1 MSMLKFFRFPF
12 AVAGDK
18 TAIPDP
24 SQVTGA
30 VSYSTGFGPDYE
42 LDPLVDPDGKDVPR
56 DETNALFFD
65 VTNAI
70 REYQTFGT
78 PDFIT
83 SGQNGGVPFSYDR
96 NARVVWTDGDVYESR
111 IASNT
116 DLPTVT
122 ASWRKVSGTN
132 DQTLLIAVAGGTANA
147 LTASFSPSLT
157 SLTNGVPFFIRCAA
171 ANTSATP
178 TLNVDGLGAKTIC
191 KGANVAL
198 VAGDLP
204 GSGFWAILQY
214 DATLDKFVL
223 SNPARGAALDFT
235 VLLAPNGWQ
244 VLPSG
249 LILQWFTVSAPTNN
263 VEPFTFPRAFPSVC
277 VHVSGNGSTNHI
289 AGNAQLSPTFSS
301 VTASGGVLNNDA
313 LADTFRCFA
322 IGY

>member
-1 MSMLKFFRFPF
+1 MLKFFRFPF
-12 AVAGDK
+12 AIAGDK
-18 TAIPDP
+18 TPIPDP

-83 SGQNGGVPFSYDR
+83 SGQNGGVPFAYDR

-111 IASNT
+111 VNSNT

-171 ANTSATP
+171 PNTVVAP

-198 VAGDLP
+198 AAGDLA

-214 DATLDKFVL
+214 DVTLDKFVL
-223 SNPARGAALDFT
+223 ANPARGLLDFSAAIAT
-235 VLLAPNGWQ
+235 NGWQ
-244 VLPSG
+244 RLPSG
-249 LILQWFTVSAPTNN
+249 LIIQWGGTPVLGPSNTP
-263 VEPFTFPRAFPSVC
+263 VTFPIPFPSACFNVNLQNMAATNI
-277 VHVSGNGSTNHI
+277 VTGVTGVSSTGFLAWASTGSNLHRY
-289 AGNAQLSPTFSS
+289 
-301 VTASGGVLNNDA
+301 V
-313 LADTFRCFA
+313 A
-322 IGY
+322 IGF